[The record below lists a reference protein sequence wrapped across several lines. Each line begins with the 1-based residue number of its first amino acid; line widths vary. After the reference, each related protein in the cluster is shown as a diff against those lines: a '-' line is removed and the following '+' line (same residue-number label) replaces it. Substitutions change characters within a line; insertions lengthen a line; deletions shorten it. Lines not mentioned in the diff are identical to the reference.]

1 MISPNP
7 WQATEKIPEP
17 VALTWVTATL
27 LRLYDQARG
36 EGRTRDDAIR
46 LMHACSGLSREKL
59 SRLIAE
65 AVQRGQLARWRV
77 GWNSAALNPVI
88 GWQAQIDAARGR
100 TEDTAVLWKRYYKP
114 WERNGDCGYRVT
126 CELIA
131 RDLGCTTRSAQRHV
145 ARAREAGLL

>member
-1 MISPNP
+1 M
-7 WQATEKIPEP
+7 TGD
-17 VALTWVTATL
+17 TATL
-27 LRLYDQARG
+27 VGLYDQARE
-36 EGRTRDDAIR
+36 EGRTRDEAIQ
-46 LMHACSGLSREKL
+46 LMRGPSGLSREKL
-59 SRLIAE
+59 SRLVAD
-65 AVQRGQLARWRV
+65 AVRCGQLARWRR
-77 GWNSAALNPVI
+77 GWNSAPLNPVI

-145 ARAREAGLL
+145 ARARKAGLL

>member
-1 MISPNP
+1 M
-7 WQATEKIPEP
+7 TGD
-17 VALTWVTATL
+17 TATL
-27 LRLYDQARG
+27 IGLYDQARE
-36 EGRTRDDAIR
+36 EGRTRDEAIQ
-46 LMHACSGLSREKL
+46 LMRKPSGLSREKL

-65 AVQRGQLARWRV
+65 AVRCGQLARWRV
-77 GWNSAALNPVI
+77 GWNSAPLSPVI

-100 TEDTAVLWKRYYKP
+100 TEDAAVLWKRYYKP

-131 RDLGCTTRSAQRHV
+131 RDLDCCIRSAQRHI